1 MKLPKDQHCLI
12 KTSTNIKMS
21 GFEKGLIS
29 FWFLSCP
36 SSFRIAPPLTIT
48 DEEIDQALAVIGEA
62 IGC

>member
-1 MKLPKDQHCLI
+1 
-12 KTSTNIKMS
+12 MS

>member
-12 KTSTNIKMS
+12 KTSANIKMS

-36 SSFRIAPPLTIT
+36 SSFRIAQPLTISF
-48 DEEIDQALAVIGEA
+48 EEIDVALGIIGEA